1 MSSTGR
7 SLLDAHSGDTLN
19 LADTDSDED
28 AAISAYGKLNL
39 LAMEEDTWD
48 FKTEQSGLKDSAP
61 LISQLSF
68 NPPSDIFEHS
78 A

>member
-28 AAISAYGKLNL
+28 AAINAYGKRFVSHGRRYVGFQNG
-39 LAMEEDTWD
+39 TI
-48 FKTEQSGLKDSAP
+48 G
-61 LISQLSF
+61 
-68 NPPSDIFEHS
+68 FEFCL
-78 A
+78 